1 MSKTSRTVVSM
12 PKTAAKGE
20 VVPIRVIVQHDMES
34 GFRHTERGV
43 RVPRDI
49 IRDFICTYEGL
60 EVFRAELHP
69 AVGANPTFSF
79 FTVATQTGTLEFK
92 WTGDNGYASSVTS
105 LLTVTG

>member
-12 PKTAAKGE
+12 PKTATKGE
-20 VVPIRVIVQHDMES
+20 IVPIRVIVQHDMES

-43 RVPRDI
+43 RVARDI
-49 IRDFICTYEGL
+49 IRDFVCSYDGV

-69 AVGANPTFSF
+69 AMGANPTFSF
-79 FTVATQTGTLEFK
+79 FTRATQTGTLEFK

-105 LLTVTG
+105 MLTVT

>member
-12 PKTAAKGE
+12 PKTATKGE

-43 RVPRDI
+43 RVARDI
-49 IRDFICTYEGL
+49 IRDFACSYDGV

-69 AVGANPTFSF
+69 AMGANPTFSF
-79 FTVATQTGTLEFK
+79 FTRAIQTGTLEFK

-105 LLTVTG
+105 TLTVT

>member
-12 PKTAAKGE
+12 PKTAKKGE
-20 VVPIRVIVQHDMES
+20 VVAIRVIVQHDMES

-43 RVPRDI
+43 PVPRDI
-49 IRDFICTYEGL
+49 IREFVCTYDGT

-79 FTVATQTGTLEFK
+79 FTRATQSGTLEFK
-92 WTGDNGYASSVTS
+92 WSGDNGYASSVTS
-105 LLTVTG
+105 QLVVT